1 MKNLKSEIDETLEL
15 SGMFGGGKLYEDKNG
30 NPRFEGEDIKELLSG
45 KLLSLFKQQ
54 MKEEIKAVKHQFSKN
69 VTAHKKRNIDKGLC
83 WDCNEPRINGWY
95 CAEHLELHRAKS
107 REYYHNKKLLKNIED
122 IK

>member
-54 MKEEIKAVKHQFSKN
+54 MKEIIGDQEEVTRIDRKTQDDFFSSHPKE
-69 VTAHKKRNIDKGLC
+69 VRN
-83 WDCNEPRINGWY
+83 EFR
-95 CAEHLELHRAKS
+95 
-107 REYYHNKKLLKNIED
+107 KKLLKNIED
-122 IK
+122 L

>member
-54 MKEEIKAVKHQFSKN
+54 MKEERKEIKIKLKVILKGIDKDEIEDENGWWETSTGVEFG
-69 VTAHKKRNIDKGLC
+69 RNIL
-83 WDCNEPRINGWY
+83 
-95 CAEHLELHRAKS
+95 
-107 REYYHNKKLLKNIED
+107 KKIDQLLKNIEGL
-122 IK
+122 